1 MFSSRNI
8 ITLVL
13 LIVVATLGWV
23 GGSRFTSRG
32 ETADAHE
39 KPSAQTSAHGEK
51 AEKGHDGHNHGA
63 EKDDHAAEKDEHAGH
78 GHGKPAASGELCAEH
93 RMPEAVDVLCN
104 PGLMTALLPGE
115 GVKMRLAT
123 PEAAK
128 RAGIVIAPAQ
138 SASLAT
144 GVAVPALVTYNRSRL
159 AEVMALSGGV
169 VRRIVAEPGQSVS
182 KGTLLAE
189 VASPGA
195 AMARG
200 DYQAALGRLE
210 LAEANVKRE
219 QELVAKGVSARME
232 LEQAQAERQA
242 ANATAEQLRE
252 QLSAFGAGVSG
263 SGTSLSL
270 RSPLSGTVVARNAV
284 AGQTLAP
291 ETPLFTVADLSS
303 MWLELQVSA
312 DQMGIAKVGAPIEA
326 EIDGLT
332 GQRFPGRI
340 VQVAAG
346 LDERTRLL
354 KVVAEVANPD
364 GLLKDG
370 SFGLARLVATTAPV
384 EVDHADD
391 QHEGHDH
398 GKKPDLDDLF
408 AKDEHADH
416 KDEKDDGHGHAE
428 HPGEQAHGSSMTVA
442 VPAAAVQAIDGKA
455 YVFVALEDDLFEL
468 RRVEAGPRRAG
479 DVIVTAGLR
488 PGEKVAASQGF
499 ALKSE
504 LLKSRLGASCADH

>member
-8 ITLVL
+8 VTLLL
-13 LIVVATLGWV
+13 LIAVAALGWV
-23 GGSRFTSRG
+23 GGSRFASRG
-32 ETADAHE
+32 EPAAVHE
-39 KPSAQTSAHGEK
+39 EK
-51 AEKGHDGHNHGA
+51 ADRGHEEHNHGAKKEEHAA
-63 EKDDHAAEKDEHAGH
+63 EKDDHAGH
-78 GHGKPAASGELCAEH
+78 GHGQPAASGAICEEH
-93 RMPEAVDVLCN
+93 RIPETVDVLCN
-104 PGLMTALLPGE
+104 PQLMTTLLPGE

-144 GVAVPALVTYNRSRL
+144 GAVVPVQVTYNRSRL

-169 VRRIVAEPGQSVS
+169 VRRIVAEPGQSVG

-195 AMARG
+195 AIARG

-219 QELVAKGVSARME
+219 QELVARGVSARME

-242 ANATAEQLRE
+242 AKASAEQLRE
-252 QLSAFGAGVSG
+252 QLSAFGAGTSG
-263 SGTSLSL
+263 SGTSLAL
-270 RSPLSGTVVARNAV
+270 RSPIGGTVVARSAV

-291 ETPLFTVADLSS
+291 ETPLFTVADLST

-312 DQMGIAKVGAPIEA
+312 DQMSMAKVGAAVEA
-326 EIDGLT
+326 EIDGLP

-340 VQVAAG
+340 VQVGAG

-370 SFGLARLVATTAPV
+370 AFGQARLVAAQPGGGKDA
-384 EVDHADD
+384 EH
-391 QHEGHDH
+391 HEGE
-398 GKKPDLDDLF
+398 
-408 AKDEHADH
+408 AKGADNHAEHPVG
-416 KDEKDDGHGHAE
+416 EEHGHAE
-428 HPGEQAHGSSMTVA
+428 TGSVA
-442 VPAAAVQAIDGKA
+442 VPAAAVQAIDGKS
-455 YVFVALEDDLFEL
+455 YVFVAHEEDLFEL
-468 RRVEAGPRRAG
+468 RRVEAGPRRASEM
-479 DVIVTAGLR
+479 VIAAGLR
-488 PGEKVAASQGF
+488 PGEKVVASQGF

-504 LLKSRLGASCADH
+504 FLKSRLGASCADH

>member
-8 ITLVL
+8 VTLVL
-13 LIVVATLGWV
+13 LIAVATLGWV
-23 GGSRFTSRG
+23 AGSRFTIG
-32 ETADAHE
+32 GPPDAPGHEAE
-39 KPSAQTSAHGEK
+39 KPSAQTAAHGEK
-51 AEKGHDGHNHGA
+51 AEKSQDGDTHG
-63 EKDDHAAEKDEHAGH
+63 AEKDEHAGH
-78 GHGKPAASGELCAEH
+78 GHGKPADAGEICAEH

-104 PGLMTALLPGE
+104 PGLMTTLLPGE

-144 GVAVPALVTYNRSRL
+144 GAAVPAQVTYNRSRL

-169 VRRIVAEPGQSVS
+169 VRRIAAEPGQSVG

-210 LAEANVKRE
+210 LADANVKRE

-242 ANATAEQLRE
+242 AKATTEQLRE
-252 QLSAFGAGVSG
+252 QLSAFGAGTSG
-263 SGTSLSL
+263 SGTSLAL
-270 RSPLSGTVVARNAV
+270 RSPLAGTVVARNAV

-326 EIDGLT
+326 EIDGLA
-332 GQRFPGRI
+332 GQRFPGKI

-370 SFGLARLVATTAPV
+370 SFGQARLVAAKPTEAK
-384 EVDHADD
+384 VDHAEDR
-391 QHEGHDH
+391 HEGHDH
-398 GKKPDLDDLF
+398 GKKADLDDLF

-416 KDEKDDGHGHAE
+416 QDEKKEKDDGHGHAE
-428 HPGEQAHGSSMTVA
+428 HPGEQTHGPTDTVA
-442 VPAAAVQAIDGKA
+442 VPAAAVQSIDGKA

-468 RRVEAGPRRAG
+468 RRVEAGPRRASEV
-479 DVIVTAGLR
+479 VIIAGLR

>member
-1 MFSSRNI
+1 LKGSIMFTSRNI
-8 ITLVL
+8 VTIVLVL
-13 LIVVATLGWV
+13 GVGVLGWV
-23 GGSRFTSRG
+23 GGSRFTHQG
-32 ETADAHE
+32 EAADAHGQE
-39 KPSAQTSAHGEK
+39 THKPSEQKTA
-51 AEKGHDGHNHGA
+51 HGA
-63 EKDDHAAEKDEHAGH
+63 EKDEPAAEKDEHAGH
-78 GHGKPAASGELCAEH
+78 GHGKPADAGEICKEH

-128 RAGIVIAPAQ
+128 RAGIVIAPVQ

-144 GVAVPALVTYNRSRL
+144 GAAVPAQVTYNRSRL

-169 VRRIVAEPGQSVS
+169 VRRIAAEPGQSVG

-242 ANATAEQLRE
+242 AKATTEQVRE
-252 QLSAFGAGVSG
+252 QLSAFGAGTSG
-263 SGTSLSL
+263 SGTSLAL
-270 RSPLSGTVVARNAV
+270 RSPLAGTVVARNAV

-312 DQMGIAKVGAPIEA
+312 DQLSIAKVGAAVEA
-326 EIDGLT
+326 EIDGLP
-332 GQRFPGRI
+332 GQRFPGKI

-370 SFGLARLVATTAPV
+370 AFGQARLVAAKPA
-384 EVDHADD
+384 EAAADHAEDR
-391 QHEGHDH
+391 HEGHDH
-398 GKKPDLDDLF
+398 GKKADLDDLF
-408 AKDEHADH
+408 AKGEPADP

-428 HPGEQAHGSSMTVA
+428 HPGEQAHGGTETVA
-442 VPAAAVQAIDGKA
+442 VPAAAVQSIDGKA

-468 RRVEAGPRRAG
+468 RRVEAGPRRASEV
-479 DVIVTAGLR
+479 VIIAGLR

>member
-13 LIVVATLGWV
+13 LIAVATLGWV
-23 GGSRFTSRG
+23 AGSRFTTG
-32 ETADAHE
+32 GAADTPGHEAE
-39 KPSAQTSAHGEK
+39 KPSAQTAAHGEK
-51 AEKGHDGHNHGA
+51 AEKGQDGDTHG
-63 EKDDHAAEKDEHAGH
+63 AEKDEHAGH
-78 GHGKPAASGELCAEH
+78 GHGKPADAGEICAEH

-104 PGLMTALLPGE
+104 PGLMTTLLPGE

-144 GVAVPALVTYNRSRL
+144 GAAVPVQVTYNRSRL

-169 VRRIVAEPGQSVS
+169 VRRIAAEPGQSVG
-182 KGTLLAE
+182 KGALLAE

-242 ANATAEQLRE
+242 AKATTEQLRE
-252 QLSAFGAGVSG
+252 QLSAFGAGTSG
-263 SGTSLSL
+263 SGTALAL

-312 DQMGIAKVGAPIEA
+312 DQLSIAKVGAAVEA
-326 EIDGLT
+326 EIDGLP
-332 GQRFPGRI
+332 GQRFPGKI

-370 SFGLARLVATTAPV
+370 SFGQARLVAAQSA
-384 EVDHADD
+384 EDKDAGHRED
-391 QHEGHDH
+391 EEKGHD
-398 GKKPDLDDLF
+398 D
-408 AKDEHADH
+408 
-416 KDEKDDGHGHAE
+416 HAE
-428 HPGEQAHGSSMTVA
+428 HPAGEEHGQAETGTVA

-455 YVFVALEDDLFEL
+455 YVFVAQEEDLFEL

-479 DVIVTAGLR
+479 DIIVTAGLR
-488 PGEKVAASQGF
+488 AGEKVAASQGF